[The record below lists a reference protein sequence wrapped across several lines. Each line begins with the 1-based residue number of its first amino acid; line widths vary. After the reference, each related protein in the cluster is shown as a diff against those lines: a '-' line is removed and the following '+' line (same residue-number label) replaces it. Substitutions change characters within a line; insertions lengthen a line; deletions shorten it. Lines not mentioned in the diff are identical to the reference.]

1 MVRTTSDGAAGSTR
15 SDGPIYIAGLDRS
28 GKTTLRAYL
37 TSHPDIDIPAV
48 GSNMET
54 YFYGRYGNLAKQ
66 ANLDRCLE
74 DMLRYKHIVFLDP
87 DEDRIRSEFAA
98 GPPTYPHLFS
108 LFLRHHAEKAGKR
121 RWGAQTGLAEEYADV
136 LFASYPGLKVIHMV
150 RDPRDRYQ
158 ASRAKWP
165 NGKGGAGGAAA
176 RWALSTGLARRN
188 LRRHPNDYL
197 VVRFEDLIRSTHQTL
212 AEVFDFLGEDL
223 TPEALEMKDAPK
235 HRFELLAGRA
245 PNEPLLSTAFIGLHR
260 ELPQREL
267 SYLELVLA
275 GGMRRHGY
283 ERTAAP
289 PRRPGFWL
297 GTVPDQ
303 MARQL
308 AWRATEAAHL
318 AQPRLFPRTPG
329 ARMIVPRHRSETV

>member
-1 MVRTTSDGAAGSTR
+1 MTATR
-15 SDGPIYIAGLDRS
+15 PDGPIYIAGLDRS
-28 GKTTLRAYL
+28 GKTTMRAFV
-37 TSHPDIDIPAV
+37 TSHPGIDIPAV

-54 YFYGRYGNLAKQ
+54 YFYGRYGTLANP

-74 DMLRYKHIVFLDP
+74 AMLRYKHIVFLDP

-121 RWGAQTGLAEEYADV
+121 RWGAQTGLAEEYAEV
-136 LFASYPGLKVIHMV
+136 LFDSYPGLKVIHMI

-188 LRRHPNDYL
+188 LRRHPDDYL
-197 VVRFEDLIRSTHQTL
+197 VVRFEDLIQSTRQTL
-212 AEVFDFLGEDL
+212 TEVFDFLGEDL
-223 TPEALEMKDAPK
+223 TPQVLEMKDAPK
-235 HRFELLAGRA
+235 HRSELLAGRA
-245 PNEPLLSTAFIGLHR
+245 PDEPLLSTDFIGLHR
-260 ELPQREL
+260 GLSRLEL

-275 GGMRRHGY
+275 GGMKRHGY
-283 ERTAAP
+283 ARSAP
-289 PRRPGFWL
+289 LPRRPGFWF

-303 MARQL
+303 MARQI
-308 AWRATEAAHL
+308 AWRITEAAHL

-329 ARMIVPRHRSETV
+329 ARMIVPRHRSEPA

>member
-1 MVRTTSDGAAGSTR
+1 MTATR
-15 SDGPIYIAGLDRS
+15 LDGPIYIAGLDRS
-28 GKTTLRAYL
+28 GKTTMRAFL

-54 YFYGRYGNLAKQ
+54 YFYGRYGSLANP

-87 DEDRIRSEFAA
+87 DEARIRSEFSA

-108 LFLRHHAEKAGKR
+108 LFLRHHAEGAGKR

-136 LFASYPGLKVIHMV
+136 LFDSYPGLKIIHMI

-165 NGKGGAGGAAA
+165 KGKGGAGGAAA
-176 RWALSTGLARRN
+176 RWALSTSLARRH
-188 LRRHPNDYL
+188 LRRHPDDYL
-197 VVRFEDLIRSTHQTL
+197 VVRFEDLIRSTERTL
-212 AEVFDFLGEDL
+212 TEVFDFLGEHL
-223 TPEALEMKDAPK
+223 TPQVFEMKDAPK
-235 HRFELLAGRA
+235 HRSELLAGRA
-245 PNEPLLSTAFIGLHR
+245 PDEPLLSTAFIGLHR
-260 ELPQREL
+260 QLPAPEV

-275 GGMRRHGY
+275 AGMRQHGY
-283 ERTAAP
+283 ERSTAI

-303 MARQL
+303 MARQI
-308 AWRATEAAHL
+308 AWRVAEAAHL

-329 ARMIVPRHRSETV
+329 ARMIVPRHRSEPV